1 MARFVMSS
9 RRGSPGVSCVG
20 VGRDARRRAAPSGN
34 FPAIDRYRACWVTV
48 TDEKKAWE
56 KKRRGAGDGDADDV
70 VPGRGERGCA
80 ARLRPGSSPLPVGC
94 STTCSP
100 AIAAGGGERSGH
112 RSVNRFQP
120 VGGKTSPPVPHAHGR
135 IRLPEGRP
143 AGRRVAGRDATSA
156 RVSRSSYRVGALVK
170 EVKERSGPGL
180 TFGTV
185 ASSADLSSSPRAS
198 SRDGDDDGGGF
209 LGDGVC
215 LDRAGASSSAASS
228 STPSGNRPSGR
239 SPRSSSSPSRGAPA
253 AEEVMPAGG
262 QSSGN
267 KLTVSPFFFPFRSG
281 GWGGCRAATRVSDP
295 RPGATPRRVDA

>member
-1 MARFVMSS
+1 MAPVAGSGRGSAPRAPWGNPPRGAEARARVRPPRRRIRRSRSMARFVMSS

-100 AIAAGGGERSGH
+100 AIAAGGGERSGN

-135 IRLPEGRP
+135 IRLPGGRP
-143 AGRRVAGRDATSA
+143 PGDASRRAT
-156 RVSRSSYRVGALVK
+156 R
-170 EVKERSGPGL
+170 P
-180 TFGTV
+180 
-185 ASSADLSSSPRAS
+185 PRAS
-198 SRDGDDDGGGF
+198 
-209 LGDGVC
+209 
-215 LDRAGASSSAASS
+215 LDRRIGSA
-228 STPSGNRPSGR
+228 R
-239 SPRSSSSPSRGAPA
+239 S
-253 AEEVMPAGG
+253 
-262 QSSGN
+262 
-267 KLTVSPFFFPFRSG
+267 
-281 GWGGCRAATRVSDP
+281 
-295 RPGATPRRVDA
+295 